1 VSREHLYHF
10 YPLEQLEQGRL
21 DRPVYRTMLGVR
33 EQRLPC
39 QDVSLGSKLGAE
51 VVTSG
56 IISMPHVIELR
67 TVIRGM

>member
-1 VSREHLYHF
+1 MSREHLYHF
-10 YPLEQLEQGRL
+10 YPLEQLEQGGIG
-21 DRPVYRTMLGVR
+21 RPVYRTMLGVR

-56 IISMPHVIELR
+56 IISMPYVIELR
-67 TVIRGM
+67 TVKRGK